1 MWGVCLGTLA
11 GLADCKLRCQL
22 HLGKCGYKYA
32 FVSRG
37 SQSRISWLEIW
48 VMERVR
54 PVTVPRLR
62 EVSLLAHSHGPWQCQ
77 LGVRP
82 SPWQVLPGSVVTCF
96 QLEQLGCVAGQAQL

>member
-62 EVSLLAHSHGPWQCQ
+62 EVSLPWGRQPRAMAMPAGGAALALASVAWE
-77 LGVRP
+77 R
-82 SPWQVLPGSVVTCF
+82 SDVLPT
-96 QLEQLGCVAGQAQL
+96 